1 MSSKNMSSKILI
13 EGKNRIWQVC
23 FSEQLNGDY
32 TVSVERDGKDIPEAF
47 GFVSAGMVMGL
58 ISIFETIPGV
68 SIYS

>member
-1 MSSKNMSSKILI
+1 MSKIWIESKNRK
-13 EGKNRIWQVC
+13 WQIC
-23 FSEQLNGDY
+23 LSEQSNGDY
-32 TVSVERDGKDIPEAF
+32 TVAVERNMKDIPEAF